1 MLDLNVTLIF
11 QMVNFLVAIYVL
23 NILLIRPIRDIIK
36 KRNGIMDGMAEE
48 AESFEYQ
55 AAERLTNYEAELAR
69 ARQDA
74 GLTREE
80 GRAEGM
86 VEQQKLVGDAQKSA
100 RDILAETR
108 DSLQA
113 QAAKTLDELRN
124 QVSDFS
130 ARLAAKLIKS

>member
-1 MLDLNVTLIF
+1 MLDLNVTMIF
-11 QMVNFLVAIYVL
+11 QLVNFLVAIYVL

-55 AAERLTNYEAELAR
+55 AAERLANYEAELTS

-80 GRAEGM
+80 GRAAGT
-86 VEQQKLVGDAQKSA
+86 VEQQVLVGEAQKSA

-108 DSLQA
+108 ESLRA

-130 ARLAAKLIKS
+130 ARLATKLLKG